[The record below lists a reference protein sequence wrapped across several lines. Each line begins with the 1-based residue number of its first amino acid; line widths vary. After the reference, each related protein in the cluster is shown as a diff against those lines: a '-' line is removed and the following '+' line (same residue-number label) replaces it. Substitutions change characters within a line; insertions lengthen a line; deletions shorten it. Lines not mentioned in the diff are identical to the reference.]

1 MNEKAGTIFSIA
13 KENEA
18 VSGCTISK
26 LVSKENGYYISHFSL
41 AKDTDI
47 SAEIY
52 HYPKLWI
59 VLEGTMQ
66 IETLGK
72 EKINIKIEARKKAY
86 DEVFMIQANT
96 NTSLDSVNEL
106 KKTIKSICNVDDSNS
121 IELAS
126 SLFEKIIVETDRDKE
141 DKRKAVLH
149 CQLKITDSERHNLPL
164 SQLSLLMRSDAGICR
179 S

>member
-72 EKINIKIEARKKAY
+72 EKINIKMA
-86 DEVFMIQANT
+86 
-96 NTSLDSVNEL
+96 
-106 KKTIKSICNVDDSNS
+106 
-121 IELAS
+121 
-126 SLFEKIIVETDRDKE
+126 
-141 DKRKAVLH
+141 
-149 CQLKITDSERHNLPL
+149 
-164 SQLSLLMRSDAGICR
+164 LLLTLE
-179 S
+179 